1 MQPLEWFS
9 LQNWSGWPLASATN
23 LPAAKHWRYASAP
36 SRAYF
41 SPPALR
47 KSAINSASNF
57 SQRFLSD
64 SYSAAD
70 FFNNAAASQPLRR
83 QYGRRFFFM
92 YWIEYSSS

>member
-9 LQNWSGWPLASATN
+9 LQKEIGLPFASATN

-57 SQRFLSD
+57 SQRFLSA

-70 FFNNAAASQPLRR
+70 FFNKAAASSPLRR
-83 QYGRRFFFM
+83 QYGRRFVFM
-92 YWIEYSSS
+92 YWIENSSS